1 MILASCSKESD
12 IPPKPQSNSI
22 NKILNLVCEIC
33 GVSYMTDFT
42 LVKYCN
48 DCIEKLEMEMD
59 NLEWE

>member
-1 MILASCSKESD
+1 MTWSNINKQFRKE
-12 IPPKPQSNSI
+12 I

-33 GVSYMTDFT
+33 GISYMTDFT

-48 DCIEKLEMEMD
+48 NCIEKLEMEMD

>member
-1 MILASCSKESD
+1 MQMTWSNVNKQFRKE
-12 IPPKPQSNSI
+12 I

>member
-1 MILASCSKESD
+1 MTWSNVNKQFRKE
-12 IPPKPQSNSI
+12 I
-22 NKILNLVCEIC
+22 NKVLNLVCEIC
-33 GVSYMTDFT
+33 NVSYMTDFT